1 MIIFHIKEL
10 LTKNK
15 MSRYKLEKYSKLS
28 YERINDY
35 YFGRVK
41 SIKVE
46 ELEELCNLFNC
57 NTQDIV
63 ERNTYNLSFTSI
75 SFKFTLFMF
84 ESEGIKI
91 YFLKRFFRW

>member
-1 MIIFHIKEL
+1 MIVFHIKEL
-10 LTKNK
+10 LQKHK

-28 YERINDY
+28 YERVNDY

-41 SIKVE
+41 AIKVE

-63 ERNTYNLSFTSI
+63 E
-75 SFKFTLFMF
+75 FK
-84 ESEGIKI
+84 KN
-91 YFLKRFFRW
+91 KK

>member
-1 MIIFHIKEL
+1 MIVFHIKEL

-15 MSRYKLEKYSKLS
+15 MSRYKLEKYSSLS
-28 YERINDY
+28 YERVNDY

-63 ERNTYNLSFTSI
+63 E
-75 SFKFTLFMF
+75 FK
-84 ESEGIKI
+84 KN
-91 YFLKRFFRW
+91 KK

>member
-1 MIIFHIKEL
+1 MIVFHIKEL
-10 LTKNK
+10 LTKHK
-15 MSRYKLEKYSKLS
+15 MSRYKLEKYSSLS
-28 YERINDY
+28 YERVNDY

-63 ERNTYNLSFTSI
+63 E
-75 SFKFTLFMF
+75 FK
-84 ESEGIKI
+84 KN
-91 YFLKRFFRW
+91 KK

>member
-1 MIIFHIKEL
+1 MIKFKVKEL
-10 LTKNK
+10 LEKQK
-15 MSRYKLEKYSKLS
+15 ISRYKLRQYTSLS
-28 YERINDY
+28 YERVNDY

-63 ERNTYNLSFTSI
+63 E
-75 SFKFTLFMF
+75 FK
-84 ESEGIKI
+84 KN
-91 YFLKRFFRW
+91 KK